1 VRVQSDWSEHTP
13 GWKFNEWELKGVP
26 VRLEIGPR
34 DVAAGQAVVVRRDT
48 RRKEFVPLA
57 ELPARLEALLAEMQ
71 QNLFARAL
79 AFRQAN
85 THTVDSFAEFK
96 AIMEGQRGFI
106 RAHWCGQTSCELA
119 IKEQTGATLRCIPL
133 NQTPEEGQCIL
144 CGEKS
149 HERVLFA
156 RAY

>member
-1 VRVQSDWSEHTP
+1 
-13 GWKFNEWELKGVP
+13 
-26 VRLEIGPR
+26 
-34 DVAAGQAVVVRRDT
+34 VAAGQVVVVRRDT

-57 ELPARLEALLAEMQ
+57 ELPNRLEALLAEIQ

-79 AFRQAN
+79 AFREAN
-85 THTVDSFAEFK
+85 THTVDSFEEFK
-96 AIMEGQRGFI
+96 AIMEGQRGFL

-133 NQTPEEGQCIL
+133 HQTPEEGQCIL

-149 HERVLFA
+149 SERVLFA